1 MLLNIIATVVLLWWL
16 AQGAKLVLMT
26 WSGGYSFLWVVA
38 QSILTLLLII
48 PAIAI
53 WL

>member
-1 MLLNIIATVVLLWWL
+1 MLNIIATVVLLWWA
-16 AQGAKLVLMT
+16 AQGVKLTVMT
-26 WSGGYSFLWVVA
+26 WSGGYSFFWVA
-38 QSILTLLLII
+38 MQSLLTLLLII